1 MEQTIQLL
9 ELMERP
15 AFCVSEG
22 RIVAANAAALAR
34 QVHIGAQVTD
44 LLASGKEE
52 YAEFQSGCLCLDLE
66 LCGLH
71 CPASVTVLSTGHLFT
86 LEPEDTEDDLRMLS
100 LAAQQLREP
109 LGDVMALVENLPP
122 DLRELPGISR
132 GLHRL
137 MRIVG
142 NMTPHPPIRM
152 EMTDINAMLREI
164 WDQSQPACESRGI
177 RFTFIPHPA
186 PVYSCADTG
195 LLTRAVHNLLSNAM
209 KAAPGGS
216 IHLQLTTHRQFYRI
230 TMHDTGSP
238 QPGQIRD
245 PFSRFLREP
254 GLDTPEQGLGLGM
267 RLVRSAAFAHGGT
280 VLMDSP
286 KEGGIRVSMTIP
298 VQQNIATL
306 RSPRLQVS
314 YCGELDPL
322 LIELSDVLPVD
333 FYQF

>member
-15 AFCVSEG
+15 AFCVSDG
-22 RIVAANAAALAR
+22 CIVAANTAALAR
-34 QVHIGAQVTD
+34 QIIIGSQVTD
-44 LLASGKEE
+44 LMASGKEE

-71 CPASVTVLSTGHLFT
+71 CPATVTVVGMLHLFT
-86 LEPEDTEDDLRMLS
+86 LEPEDTEEDLHLLS

-122 DLRELPGISR
+122 DLRELPGINR

-137 MRIVG
+137 LRIVG

-152 EMTDINAMLREI
+152 EMADINALLREI
-164 WDQSQPACESRGI
+164 WDQAQSACESRGI
-177 RFTFIPHPA
+177 RFTFTPHPA

-209 KAAPGGS
+209 KFSAGGS
-216 IHLQLTTHRQFYRI
+216 IHLQLRLRRQFYQI
-230 TMHDTGSP
+230 TMHNTGHPKS
-238 QPGQIRD
+238 GQIQD
-245 PFSRFLREP
+245 PFTRFLREP
-254 GLDTPEQGLGLGM
+254 GLESAESGLGLGM
-267 RLVRSAAFAHGGT
+267 RLGRSAAFAHGGT

-286 KEGGIRVSMTIP
+286 KEGGVRVSMSIP
-298 VQQNIATL
+298 VRQSSSSL
-306 RSPRLQVS
+306 RSPRLQMS
-314 YCGELDPL
+314 YCGERDPL
-322 LIELSDVLPVD
+322 LIELSDVLPPE
-333 FYQF
+333 FYKV

>member
-15 AFCVSEG
+15 AFCVSDG
-22 RIVAANAAALAR
+22 CIVAANAAALAR
-34 QVHIGAQVTD
+34 QIVIGAQVTD

-71 CPASVTVLSTGHLFT
+71 CPASVTVLGTGHLFT
-86 LEPEDTEDDLRMLS
+86 LEPEDTGEELQMLS

-109 LGDVMALVENLPP
+109 LGDVMALVENLPS
-122 DLRELPGISR
+122 DLLELSGINR

-137 MRIVG
+137 LRIVG
-142 NMTPHPPIRM
+142 NMTPHPPVRM
-152 EMTDINAMLREI
+152 EMADINALLREI
-164 WDQSQPACESRGI
+164 WDQAQSACESRGI
-177 RFTFIPHPA
+177 RFTFTSHPA

-209 KAAPGGS
+209 KFSAGGS
-216 IHLQLTTHRQFYRI
+216 IHLQLTLRRQFYQI
-230 TMHDTGSP
+230 TMHDTGSSLS
-238 QPGQIRD
+238 GQIQD
-245 PFSRFLREP
+245 PFTRFLREP
-254 GLDTPEQGLGLGM
+254 GLESAESGLGLGM

-280 VLMDSP
+280 VLTDSP
-286 KEGGIRVSMTIP
+286 KDGGVRVSMPIP
-298 VQQNIATL
+298 VRQNSSSL

-314 YCGELDPL
+314 YCGERDPL
-322 LIELSDVLPVD
+322 LIELSDVLPPE
-333 FYQF
+333 FYKV

>member
-9 ELMERP
+9 ELMDRP
-15 AFCVSEG
+15 AFCALDG
-22 RIVAANAAALAR
+22 RIIAANAAALAR
-34 QVHIGAQVTD
+34 QIIIGSQVTD
-44 LLASGKEE
+44 LMASGKEE

-66 LCGLH
+66 LCGQH
-71 CPASVTVLSTGHLFT
+71 CPVTVSVVGILHLFT
-86 LEPEDTEDDLRMLS
+86 LEPEDTENDLRMLS

-109 LGDVMALVENLPP
+109 LSDVMALVENLPP
-122 DLRELPGISR
+122 ETRELPGISR

-142 NMTPHPPIRM
+142 NMTPHPTLRM
-152 EMTDINAMLREI
+152 EMADINALLREV
-164 WDQSQPACESRGI
+164 WDQAQPACESRGI
-177 RFTFIPHPA
+177 RFTFSPHPV

-230 TMHDTGSP
+230 TMHDTGSL

-245 PFSRFLREP
+245 PFTRFLREP
-254 GLDTPEQGLGLGM
+254 GLDAPEQGLGLGM

-280 VLMDSP
+280 VLIDSP
-286 KEGGIRVSMTIP
+286 REGGVRVSMTIP
-298 VQQNIATL
+298 IQQNASTL

-322 LIELSDVLPVD
+322 LIELSDVLPPE
-333 FYQF
+333 FYKV

>member
-9 ELMERP
+9 ELMDRP
-15 AFCVSEG
+15 AFLALDG
-22 RIVAANAAALAR
+22 QIIAANAAALAR
-34 QVHIGAQVTD
+34 QIVVGAQIAD
-44 LLASGKEE
+44 LLACGKEE

-66 LCGLH
+66 LCGQH
-71 CPASVTVLSTGHLFT
+71 CPVTVSVVGILHLFT
-86 LEPEDTEDDLRMLS
+86 LEPEDTENDLRMLS

-109 LGDVMALVENLPP
+109 LSDVMALVENLPS
-122 DLRELPGISR
+122 DLLELPGISR

-137 MRIVG
+137 LRIVG
-142 NMTPHPPIRM
+142 NMTPHPTLRL
-152 EMTDINAMLREI
+152 EMADINALLREI
-164 WDQSQPACESRGI
+164 WDQAQSACESRGI
-177 RFTFIPHPA
+177 RFTFSPHPA

-195 LLTRAVHNLLSNAM
+195 LLTRAIHNLLSNAM

-322 LIELSDVLPVD
+322 LIELSDVLPPE
-333 FYQF
+333 FYKV